1 MAPRGSEQAL
11 GLGGGQHR
19 LPYFWPHWYF
29 NSQGAFVEW
38 TEKMP
43 FDPNCHLR
51 VLAHMPPFETWCVW
65 KARKSIRG
73 TQAFKC
79 AYDNV
84 WAVSFTFAVVL
95 VFIIALWSGICELQ
109 VCFHSFH

>member
-1 MAPRGSEQAL
+1 ML
-11 GLGGGQHR
+11 I
-19 LPYFWPHWYF
+19 
-29 NSQGAFVEW
+29 
-38 TEKMP
+38 
-43 FDPNCHLR
+43 C
-51 VLAHMPPFETWCVW
+51 PFETWCVW

-95 VFIIALWSGICELQ
+95 VFIIVLWSGICELQ
-109 VCFHSFH
+109 VCFHSFHWFVHQLDWEVGMQVVDGEVRLA